1 MKNEEKTNLGV
12 TLPCGLNNMQNT
24 CYLNS
29 ILQCLR
35 VIPELSRAVKDYSHS
50 ISSRGSGI
58 SSLTPH
64 EKVVV
69 TLGSTL
75 DEMDHTT
82 TPVYP
87 AAFIAAVRE
96 CYKQFDDKQ
105 TIHGMAV
112 YKQEDAEE
120 LYSCVLQSCANV
132 LKTNGS
138 SGSNSSGNLIDDLF
152 GIELETVYTNAEAD
166 EPTQTR
172 QELSRKLLCN
182 IQGGIGSVE
191 KIDHMHQGLLLGLEG
206 TVEKFSSK
214 LQKNSIWKKTQR
226 ISKLPKYLCIQYMR
240 FYWKALPDDKESG
253 GGVKCKIMR
262 PVMFPTTID
271 IYEFCNSHIKGI
283 LEIPRAKMEE
293 KILKGKEKKVDA
305 MDALMEEEDNE
316 DTNGGKKEDSTPN
329 SSGETAGISLPSN
342 FMGNY
347 ELFALCTHKGR
358 NPDSGH
364 YVGWTKSPQ
373 NNDSWYCFDDSSVE
387 ECKTENI
394 LQLKGGGDMDMAYL
408 LFYRYKD

>member
-35 VIPELSRAVKDYSHS
+35 VIPELSRAVKDYSHLHG
-50 ISSRGSGI
+50 SSGSMN
-58 SSLTPH
+58 PH
-64 EKVVV
+64 KKLVIA
-69 TLGSTL
+69 LGKTL

-82 TPVYP
+82 SPVYP
-87 AAFIAAVRE
+87 GQFITAVRE

-105 TIHGMAV
+105 NIHGMTI

-120 LYSCVLQSCANV
+120 LYSCILQSCAEV
-132 LKTNGS
+132 LKS
-138 SGSNSSGNLIDDLF
+138 SDGGNLIDDLF
-152 GIELETVYTNAEAD
+152 GIQLETTLNNAEAD
-166 EPTQTR
+166 EPTQI
-172 QELSRKLLCN
+172 QEESSRKLLCN
-182 IQGGIGSVE
+182 IQGGVGTVE
-191 KIDHMHQGLLLGLEG
+191 KVDHMHQGLLLGLEG
-206 TVEKFSSK
+206 SVEKFSTK

-226 ISKLPKYLCIQYMR
+226 ISKLPKYICIQYMR
-240 FYWKALPDDKESG
+240 FYWKALLDDKESG

-271 IYEFCNSHIKGI
+271 IYEFCNKRIKDI
-283 LEIPRAKMEE
+283 LTVPRAKMEE
-293 KILKGKEKKVDA
+293 KILQGKEKKGNDA
-305 MDALMEEEDNE
+305 MDALMEEEDDE
-316 DTNGGKKEDSTPN
+316 TEEKEKTP
-329 SSGETAGISLPSN
+329 SPTGETVGKSLPSN

-347 ELFALCTHKGR
+347 ELFAVCTHKGR

-373 NNDSWYCFDDSSVE
+373 NNDSWYCFDDATVE